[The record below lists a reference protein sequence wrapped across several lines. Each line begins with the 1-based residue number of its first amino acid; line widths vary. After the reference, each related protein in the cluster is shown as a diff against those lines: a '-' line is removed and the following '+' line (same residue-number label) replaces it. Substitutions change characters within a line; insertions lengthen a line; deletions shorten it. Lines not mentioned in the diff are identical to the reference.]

1 MPSELITIVIVN
13 YKTAALSCQAV
24 QYAKDHAAAESIA
37 VHIAVVDNG
46 SGDGSVQAIR
56 SAHPDI
62 TVIDSGANLGFSAG
76 NNLILRDVKTPYVML
91 LNSDAFIQAGML
103 RRLVDVLDRN
113 PNIGAIGPRILNP
126 DGTDQ
131 DYPCRFPTIPEMMR
145 RAVRGPQFPAQGR
158 DAAQLIPIDRI
169 HGCCLMTRRS
179 VLEQVGI
186 LDEQFFMYDED
197 MDWCLRCRKAGWIL
211 CLVPNAAVIHLG
223 GQTSG
228 RAPSGRRQAKTLRAF
243 NTRMSYELRK
253 SRYILYRKH
262 CSFFEVIALKIFTD
276 MTLAAG
282 CILALPGLMKQESRE
297 HARARLRLNAS
308 IMAIN
313 PFGLKVRV

>member
-262 CSFFEVIALKIFTD
+262 CSFF
-276 MTLAAG
+276 
-282 CILALPGLMKQESRE
+282 
-297 HARARLRLNAS
+297 
-308 IMAIN
+308 
-313 PFGLKVRV
+313 